1 MKRRTA
7 IGGILGLAGI
17 GYISITGVKY
27 FIDNSNKE
35 RGQLDAHINLIA
47 ELAEVIIPT
56 TNASPGAK
64 SAEVQVYIINY
75 MEDCTSLK
83 EYNNF
88 LNGLNNLQEDCKNT
102 YNQTFEDCSATQK
115 IQLVEGLDNNWVS
128 KGILLKINNKLL
140 GRSFFSIL
148 KTLTI
153 EGYCTS
159 SIGAT
164 KLLAYN
170 HIPGKYKAITNLGK
184 NQKSWATK

>member
-17 GYISITGVKY
+17 GYASVTGVKY
-27 FIDNSNKE
+27 FMETSNQD

-56 TNASPGAK
+56 TAASLGAK

-75 MEDCTSLK
+75 MEDCSSLK

-88 LNGLNNLQEDCKNT
+88 LNGLNNLQENCKST
-102 YNQTFEDCSATQK
+102 YNHNFEDCSPTQK
-115 IQLVEGLDNNWVS
+115 NEQLENLDNNWLS
-128 KGILLKINNKLL
+128 HGILLKINNKLR
-140 GRSFFSIL
+140 GRTFFNIL

-159 SIGAT
+159 QIGAT
-164 KLLAYN
+164 KHLVYN
-170 HIPGKYKAITNLGK
+170 PIPGKYKAITKLNM